1 LTERIALI
9 TDSSCDLGAEVIAE
23 HGIHV
28 LPLYVIYGDRSYR
41 DRVDITPSEVYERL
55 DREIPTTSTPSH
67 EDALAL
73 LRKVR
78 EAGFTHALA
87 VHISSG
93 LSGTM
98 NVVRA
103 AAEEVTSLK
112 TTVVD
117 SLSLSMGLG
126 QVVEQAAQWL
136 KERVPLDDVVSRA
149 REMVS
154 HSKTYFVLK
163 TIEYLRR
170 GGRIG
175 AVSAALAG
183 ALDLKPIISIDE
195 HGKYFSYRRV
205 RGRNQSLRE
214 LFEIAREGV
223 AAGANRVAV
232 MHGGA
237 DEEARSLRESVLKLP
252 GVTKVTLG
260 QVSPVL
266 VVHTGPGLIGVAL
279 GRA

>member
-55 DREIPTTSTPSH
+55 EREVPTTSTPSH
-67 EDALAL
+67 EDALGL
-73 LRKVR
+73 FRKIR

-112 TTVVD
+112 TTVID

-126 QVVEQAAQWL
+126 QVVEEAAQWL
-136 KERVPLDDVVSRA
+136 KQRVPLDEVVSRT
-149 REMVS
+149 REMIS
-154 HSKTYFVLK
+154 HSKAYFVLK

-195 HGKYFSYRRV
+195 HGKYYSHSRV
-205 RGRNQSLRE
+205 RGRNQSLRGI
-214 LFEIAREGV
+214 LEIVREGV

-237 DEEARSLRESVLKLP
+237 EEEARSLRESILKLP
-252 GVTKVTLG
+252 GVSQVTLG
-260 QVSPVL
+260 QISPAL
-266 VVHTGPGLIGVAL
+266 VVHTGPGLVGVAL